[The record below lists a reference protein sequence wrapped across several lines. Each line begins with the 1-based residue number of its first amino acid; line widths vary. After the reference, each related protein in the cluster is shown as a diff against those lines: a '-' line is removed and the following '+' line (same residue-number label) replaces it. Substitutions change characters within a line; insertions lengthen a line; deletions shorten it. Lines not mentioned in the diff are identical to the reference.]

1 MYQPRSY
8 RNEIKDGDLVSFTV
22 TVKETD
28 LYIRAGGDLTPQ
40 AQSAVHEVRSALE
53 EYIREHP
60 LFLHSLAPVEVE
72 SGAAEIVRVMAEAA
86 RLANV
91 GPMAAVAGAVAE
103 MVGRKLLALSPEVIV
118 ENGGDI
124 FLKVDRPIIV
134 GLFAGN
140 TPFSGRVGI
149 RIESTPIPLGI
160 CTSSGTVGP
169 SLSLGIAD
177 AATVVGRDAS
187 LADAVASGV
196 GNRIHKP
203 ADLKAAVEWG
213 MKVPGVDGALAILG
227 DKIAALGDIELVP
240 LPEPETQK

>member
-28 LYIRAGGDLTPQ
+28 LYIRAGRDLTPQ

-72 SGAAEIVRVMAEAA
+72 NDVAEIVRVMAEAA

-124 FLKVDRPIIV
+124 FLKVSSRRQIGIYAGGSAFTGKLAIEV
-134 GLFAGN
+134 GPGQ
-140 TPFSGRVGI
+140 T
-149 RIESTPIPLGI
+149 PLGI

-169 SLSLGIAD
+169 SLSLGLAD
-177 AATVVGRDAS
+177 AAIITSPSAA
-187 LADAVASGV
+187 LADAAATAV
-196 GNRIHKP
+196 GNVVRGEQDI
-203 ADLKAAVEWG
+203 DAAIEHG
-213 MKVPGVDGALAILG
+213 KKIRGVTGIIVMVGGSMGAW
-227 DKIAALGDIELVP
+227 GDIKLVK
-240 LPEPETQK
+240 T